1 MASICTISASPIPIR
16 TTCRPRRAS
25 PRRARRR
32 LRTIAGRSARG
43 TVTAPSAA
51 SCNTRFATPAPARA
65 AKASVVPRTTFRRLT
80 KTAEDLESISQLV
93 RKTGRALSP
102 TYTPPFPPSPVDA
115 PFPPTSK
122 KSKSTS
128 TRHAGTPPPRRR
140 ASAPDRP
147 LPRETCGQGPRAARG
162 PPVDG
167 RLGSFGPPGSRCRK
181 APLGVSRRTRRLQF
195 GRAAKRRPGSLFQPA
210 PGSVFRPDLS
220 FPTHRITSTQLV
232 RIRRR
237 ESPPGT

>member
-25 PRRARRR
+25 PRRARRRRRR

-102 TYTPPFPPSPVDA
+102 IYTLP
-115 PFPPTSK
+115 
-122 KSKSTS
+122 
-128 TRHAGTPPPRRR
+128 RPPPPQTRPSRQRVRR
-140 ASAPDRP
+140 ASLRLHATPRP
-147 LPRETCGQGPRAARG
+147 LPSSRVRARPTASSCDLWARSARG
-162 PPVDG
+162 
-167 RLGSFGPPGSRCRK
+167 
-181 APLGVSRRTRRLQF
+181 AVS
-195 GRAAKRRPGSLFQPA
+195 A
-210 PGSVFRPDLS
+210 
-220 FPTHRITSTQLV
+220 
-232 RIRRR
+232 RRR
-237 ESPPGT
+237 KLRPARLEAS